1 MNPELSQ
8 IVALVTQYEANAD
21 QAIYD
26 EITSRLGALWTARRQ
41 VDVTVHAALENLM
54 LRGAKLEPAWSL
66 LAGHLLW
73 SSGRTSLIDFNNIW
87 GCSRFAGI
95 HSRFSRYPP
104 NEYLRQTESWLHT
117 DAGPALYS
125 IRGNAYRQLHRYTDA
140 ESCYLEG
147 IDRFP
152 GDPFLKFRL
161 VDLCLITYQLDRA
174 KQLLASLRSSY
185 PYALEMMFALPV
197 PADAV
202 GPQNVLPDLTAGDA
216 DFVWLVAADPVY
228 ANRYGVKFAESVA
241 AQTKGRA
248 HVHFHVVRDPDTA
261 APTAV
266 IEVIQAMLPMVSSE
280 RTVPLAGA
288 TPNQRSA
295 LFASE
300 RFLFLAELLAKYN
313 KPLLVTDIDVECI
326 KNPMELFDRLGDG
339 DIGLT
344 KFGVVRDAW
353 DRYPAT
359 AIVVRPTQAAITF
372 FQRLSGMIITLL
384 NAHPQ
389 PWFVDQIAIFRLIEE
404 GLTPAKCVYL
414 ELLLTD
420 TTPSTTGFFR
430 ILHGSWETQPK

>member
-1 MNPELSQ
+1 MLQALSQ
-8 IVALVTQYEANAD
+8 IVAVVTQYEAHAD
-21 QAIYD
+21 QAAYD
-26 EITSRLGALWTARRQ
+26 EITRRLGQLWSARGQ
-41 VDVTVHAALENLM
+41 VGVSTHAALDALV
-54 LRGAKLEPAWSL
+54 LKGAKLEPAWSL
-66 LAGHLLW
+66 FAGQLLW
-73 SSGRTSLIDFNNIW
+73 ASGRTTLNDFNNIW
-87 GCSRFAGI
+87 GCSRYAGLN
-95 HSRFSRYPP
+95 SRFSRYPAH
-104 NEYLRQTESWLHT
+104 EYLRFTESWLPAE
-117 DAGPALYS
+117 AGPALYTM
-125 IRGNAYRQLHRYTDA
+125 RGNAHRQMHRYADA

-174 KQLLASLRSSY
+174 RQLLAGLRASY
-185 PYALEMMFALPV
+185 PFAREMMFVLPV
-197 PADAV
+197 PPDAM
-202 GPQNVLPDLTAGDA
+202 GPQNVLPVITAGEA
-216 DFVWLVAADPVY
+216 DFVWVVAADPVY

-241 AQTKGRA
+241 AQTEGRA
-248 HVHFHVVRDPDTA
+248 HVHFHVVREPETA

-280 RTVPLAGA
+280 RTVALAGA

-344 KFGVVRDAW
+344 KFGIVRDAW

-359 AIVVRPTQAAITF
+359 AIVVRPTQAAIAF
-372 FQRLSGMIITLL
+372 FQRLSGMVIAML
-384 NAHPQ
+384 NAHTQ

-420 TTPSTTGFFR
+420 TTPSATGFFR
-430 ILHGSWETQPK
+430 ILHGSWEAGA